1 VDYFIFYFILLFHL
15 CVNLMAQTAVFFGDI
30 FKNTVD
36 GQSNP
41 RHSLTLS
48 QRMVCLLA
56 KVMGF

>member
-1 VDYFIFYFILLFHL
+1 
-15 CVNLMAQTAVFFGDI
+15 MAQTAVFFGDI

-56 KVMGF
+56 KVTPINGLLWPSILFLKKLCCN